1 MSKILSYF
9 DTEAF
14 AVFYKTSTVHD
25 RQLHNVEDQFR
36 EVKDAESDED
46 SEEKEYSYKRRKPV
60 YLWLEKFM
68 PAVYQATLSNLCEFS
83 NQESEPTVN
92 QEALQSF

>member
-25 RQLHNVEDQFR
+25 RRLCNLDDKFIME
-36 EVKDAESDED
+36 KDGQNPDEESDEEVSD
-46 SEEKEYSYKRRKPV
+46 SVYKRSKPV

-68 PAVYQATLSNLCEFS
+68 PAVY
-83 NQESEPTVN
+83 
-92 QEALQSF
+92 